1 MAEEKAPD
9 AETLLTQL
17 MQSGF
22 FEQFGELEKN
32 LRSVAADLKTLGE
45 ATTKRQHE
53 TESLA
58 VHVLAIEA
66 VLAAVLQKLEVDT
79 GHVREL
85 AQAFTSEGGSTEGNP
100 AVLSVVEEILTRAR
114 GNQ

>member
-1 MAEEKAPD
+1 MDDPNTPD
-9 AETLLTQL
+9 AQQLLNQL

-32 LRSVAADLKTLGE
+32 LRSVAVDLKMLGDS
-45 ATTKRQHE
+45 TTKRQHE

-66 VLAAVLQKLEVDT
+66 VLAAVLQKLDVDT
-79 GHVREL
+79 DHVRDL
-85 AQAFTSEGGSTEGNP
+85 AQAFTSEGGNTEGNP

-114 GNQ
+114 QG